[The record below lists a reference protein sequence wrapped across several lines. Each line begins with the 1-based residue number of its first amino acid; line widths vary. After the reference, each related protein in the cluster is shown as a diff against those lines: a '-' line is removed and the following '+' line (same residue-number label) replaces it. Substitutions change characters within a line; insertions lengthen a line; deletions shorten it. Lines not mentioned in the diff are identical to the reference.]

1 MKIGEKTLRKGGELL
16 TNSLLT
22 YEGAINDAYRNAG
35 EKEMN
40 ITLGLKIFPG
50 PGNGNFKLTSKIK
63 FMLDQIEDTFS
74 DSVDEMQTKL
84 PLDEPTKACPLMP
97 EGDEVFVSVC
107 KKCKDREST
116 ILVDGISMPVWL
128 SINDPLPDD
137 EECYQMIQYMPCRAW
152 ADEDYKAWC
161 DEMIQRAIV
170 YAAVQPTKEDKP
182 KEPVKNT
189 CGFEV
194 INGICTHLIME
205 EDGVYKSACSEPE
218 EPFKDI
224 ECCRQCKEADCNTRC
239 ANSVVKAKKHKKIAG
254 GKA

>member
-22 YEGAINDAYRNAG
+22 YMGAINDAFLKAG

-107 KKCKDREST
+107 KKCKDRESI
-116 ILVDGISMPVWL
+116 ILIDGINMPVWTTAKEL
-128 SINDPLPDD
+128 KPAAL
-137 EECYQMIQYMPCRAW
+137 YQMKQYMPCRAW
-152 ADEDYKAWC
+152 ADDDYKAWC
-161 DEMIQRAIV
+161 DHMV
-170 YAAVQPTKEDKP
+170 YLAQDYIGMQALKKEKTNL
-182 KEPVKNT
+182 E
-189 CGFEV
+189 
-194 INGICTHLIME
+194 
-205 EDGVYKSACSEPE
+205 
-218 EPFKDI
+218 
-224 ECCRQCKEADCNTRC
+224 
-239 ANSVVKAKKHKKIAG
+239 KIAG